1 MQGLHAVASARCFVA
16 LPSVIRVGIV
26 EGFVDVQVIRLGVG
40 HVDATWAQRLAA
52 AYRPREAQALF
63 VASAKRAVYLC
74 QDGLLAVGVQ
84 QLAGQRKEH
93 PTHRRIAHKVQRAA
107 TQGSTEV
114 GLAERFAAIA
124 GPVHVVEPGA
134 FSLPGALPGKRFAR
148 RSLTLRY
155 HPCARAQLV
164 AQAARRGRIAVDVLV
179 HRRRGAIGADTRIPW
194 YSVLYRYPRIPC
206 AEIQLS
212 RALLFWLR
220 SCRRS
225 ISVRGAHAR
234 PRRAREEAVQKY
246 QNCQ

>member
-1 MQGLHAVASARCFVA
+1 MALPSFMA
-16 LPSVIRVGIV
+16 LPSVIRVRVV
-26 EGFVDVQVIRLGVG
+26 EGLVDVQVIRPGIG
-40 HVDATWAQRLAA
+40 HVDATWAPRLAA
-52 AYRPREAQALF
+52 AYRPRQVQVLF

-134 FSLPGALPGKRFAR
+134 FSAGAR

-155 HPCARAQLV
+155 HPCAGPQLV
-164 AQAARRGRIAVDVLV
+164 AQAARSGRIAVDVLV
-179 HRRRGAIGADTRIPW
+179 HRRRGGVAP
-194 YSVLYRYPRIPC
+194 
-206 AEIQLS
+206 
-212 RALLFWLR
+212 
-220 SCRRS
+220 
-225 ISVRGAHAR
+225 
-234 PRRAREEAVQKY
+234 
-246 QNCQ
+246 